1 MITVVKRLRSILTNY
16 MEGNFLSR
24 YNNKIDAWKDSID
37 QDPRNKSEYEREMS
51 DYIIKCMPYMK
62 QYTEEI
68 DTKVSTDNVFNC
80 KITTGLKRKD
90 IFNEYLS
97 DVENMNVDRKVVKKQ
112 DACTTCKD
120 SNIFHFHDTSELVC
134 DGCGAIIATLI
145 SEELTYREEQET
157 SEKIVNYSYKRENH
171 FNEWLSQFQA
181 QETTTIPQEVM
192 DQLRNEL
199 KKLKIKSLDEIT
211 HARVRSLLKKLKMNK
226 YYEHVPYITNI
237 LSGVKPPKMPQ
248 ELEERLRIMF
258 KDIQKPFDDNCPS
271 HRRNFLSYSY
281 VLYKFCELLSEDS
294 YLQYFPLL
302 KSKEKLY
309 QQDLIWKKI
318 CHDLMW
324 EFIPTI

>member
-1 MITVVKRLRSILTNY
+1 

-24 YNNKIDAWKDSID
+24 YNNKIKTWEKLIRD
-37 QDPRNKSEYEREMS
+37 DPINKSMHESEMS

-62 QYTEEI
+62 QYTEELESE
-68 DTKVSTDNVFNC
+68 VSTDNIFNC
-80 KITTGLKRKD
+80 KETTGLQRKD
-90 IFNEYLS
+90 IFNDYLI
-97 DVENMNVDRKVVKKQ
+97 DVEKVNNIDRPVEKKKEKCPKCPESNV
-112 DACTTCKD
+112 
-120 SNIFHFHDTSELVC
+120 FHFSDTSDLVC
-134 DGCGAIIATLI
+134 DNCGIIIATLI

-181 QETTTIPQEVM
+181 QETTNIPQEVI
-192 DQLRNEL
+192 DQLRTEL
-199 KKLKIKSLDEIT
+199 KKIKIKVVEEIT
-211 HARVRSLLKKLKMNK
+211 HARVRSLLKKLKLNK

-237 LSGVKPPKMPQ
+237 LSGISPPKMPQ

-271 HRRNFLSYSY
+271 ERKNFLSYSY

-294 YLQYFPLL
+294 YLKYFPLL

-309 QQDLIWKKI
+309 QQDIIWKKI
-318 CHDLMW
+318 CEELRW
-324 EFIPTI
+324 EYIPTI

>member
-1 MITVVKRLRSILTNY
+1 

-24 YNNKIDAWKDSID
+24 YNNKIDAWKESIEN
-37 QDPRNKSEYEREMS
+37 DPRNRLEYERDMS

-62 QYTEEI
+62 QHTEDI
-68 DTKVSTDNVFNC
+68 DVEVSTDNIFNC
-80 KITTGLKRKD
+80 KETSGLQRKD
-90 IFNEYLS
+90 IFNEYLA
-97 DVENMNVDRKVVKKQ
+97 DVENMTVDKKTEKKT
-112 DACTTCKD
+112 DACPTCPN
-120 SNIFHFHDTSELVC
+120 SNIFHFADTSELVC
-134 DGCGAIIATLI
+134 DNCGLILASLI

-181 QETTTIPQEVM
+181 QETTNIPQEVIE
-192 DQLRNEL
+192 QLRTEL
-199 KKLKIKSLDEIT
+199 KKIKIKMLEEIT
-211 HARVRSLLKKLKMNK
+211 HARVRSLLKKLKLNK

-237 LSGVKPPKMPQ
+237 LSGIKPPRMPQ

-271 HRRNFLSYSY
+271 YRRNFLSYSY

-309 QQDLIWKKI
+309 QQDVIWKKI
-318 CHDLMW
+318 CHDLRW
-324 EFIPTI
+324 EYIPTI